1 MKLLG
6 NRVLLIVPRKEE
18 TKLILD
24 HNTKEDLQKEML
36 KKMSKLEVHSVG
48 DTVNTFKTGDIVLV
62 DPMAL
67 NKAVLIDISPEKQVL
82 LVSVF
87 DVVLVW

>member
-6 NRVLLIVPRKEE
+6 NRVLLVVPKKEE
-18 TKLILD
+18 TKLIVD

-36 KKMSKLEVHSVG
+36 RKMSKLEVHSIG
-48 DTVNTFKTGDIVLV
+48 DTVNNFKSGDVVLV
-62 DPMAL
+62 DPIAL
-67 NKAVLIDISPEKQVL
+67 NKAVLIDISPEQQVL

-87 DVVLVW
+87 DIVLIW